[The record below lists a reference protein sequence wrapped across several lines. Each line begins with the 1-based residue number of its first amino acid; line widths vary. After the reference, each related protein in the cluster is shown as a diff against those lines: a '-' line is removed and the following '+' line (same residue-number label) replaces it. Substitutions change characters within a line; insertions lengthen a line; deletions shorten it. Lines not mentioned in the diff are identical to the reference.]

1 MRRKNMA
8 RKKFISDEKLIEAF
22 ENYLEEQCNNNIR
35 LFKIPQ
41 FGDYLRKNGF
51 PNVADTTIRRNKPF
65 RDILESKKLISP
77 DENHQVIITYK
88 TLDVDSFMMIN
99 RTPSSV
105 KAALVELS
113 QYYKGVVEAA
123 ANIKSENDTLRKELK
138 KVTTQLRE
146 EHSDKLAFDK
156 VMEEKVQLETENK
169 KLQSI
174 LKTSVYPE
182 IANELLK
189 AEGLLKT
196 DKTVIT
202 DEFLANHIITADTEI
217 DFSID
222 EISSINKPENKVVSI
237 KNLLDSKTKY

>member
-1 MRRKNMA
+1 MA

-77 DENHQVIITYK
+77 DENYQVIITYK
-88 TLDVDSFMMIN
+88 TLDVDSFMKIN